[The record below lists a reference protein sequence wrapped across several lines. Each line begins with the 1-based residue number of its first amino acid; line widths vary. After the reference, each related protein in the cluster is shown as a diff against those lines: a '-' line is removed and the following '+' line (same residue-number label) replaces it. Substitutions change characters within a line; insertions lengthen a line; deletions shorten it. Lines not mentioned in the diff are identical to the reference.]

1 MGLSRFSV
9 LGAGAWGSY
18 FGGMLARAGMAVTL
32 IGRRA
37 HVEAVA
43 GEGLFID
50 SIHFQ
55 ERVSVVASTQVDAA
69 RNAELVL
76 FCVKTRDTES
86 AARALAPHL
95 ASGAIVVSLQNGV
108 DNVTPINAPS
118 GIAALLAVVYVAA
131 SMPAPGRV
139 KHAGRGDLVVASL
152 DSGEP
157 RPEDL

>member
-1 MGLSRFSV
+1 MGLNRIAV
-9 LGAGAWGSY
+9 MGGGAVGSY

-43 GEGLFID
+43 REGLFID

-55 ERVSVVASTQVDAA
+55 ERVSVAASTQVDAA

-86 AARALAPHL
+86 AARALSPHL
-95 ASGAIVVSLQNGV
+95 ASDAVVVSLQHGGDNGHRSK
-108 DNVTPINAPS
+108 P
-118 GIAALLAVVYVAA
+118 AAGL
-131 SMPAPGRV
+131 
-139 KHAGRGDLVVASL
+139 
-152 DSGEP
+152 
-157 RPEDL
+157 

>member
-1 MGLSRFSV
+1 MGLNRIAV
-9 LGAGAWGSY
+9 MGAGAVGSY

-55 ERVSVVASTQVDAA
+55 ERVSVAASTQVDAA

-76 FCVKTRDTES
+76 FCVKTRATES

-95 ASGAIVVSLQNGV
+95 ASGAIFVGLQTGV
-108 DNVTPINAPS
+108 HKLATVT
-118 GIAALLAVVYVAA
+118 
-131 SMPAPGRV
+131 R
-139 KHAGRGDLVVASL
+139 
-152 DSGEP
+152 
-157 RPEDL
+157 

>member
-1 MGLSRFSV
+1 MGLNRIAV
-9 LGAGAWGSY
+9 MGAGAVGSY

-55 ERVSVVASTQVDAA
+55 ERVSVAASTQVDAA

-76 FCVKTRDTES
+76 FRVQTRETES
-86 AARALAPHL
+86 TARALGRHV
-95 ASGAIVVSLQNGV
+95 ASGGVVVSFENGV
-108 DNVTPINAPS
+108 
-118 GIAALLAVVYVAA
+118 
-131 SMPAPGRV
+131 
-139 KHAGRGDLVVASL
+139 
-152 DSGEP
+152 
-157 RPEDL
+157 